1 VKRGE
6 KKSGGSIVSIIRF
19 KSVFS
24 YMSKQLRDSAFRLIS
39 KITEDMEN
47 KRFKKAFE
55 DLDKAEKIAKKI
67 KNPDVSYHTFFFER
81 VC

>member
-1 VKRGE
+1 
-6 KKSGGSIVSIIRF
+6 
-19 KSVFS
+19 
-24 YMSKQLRDSAFRLIS
+24 MSKQLRDSAFRLIS

-67 KNPDVSYHTFFFER
+67 KNPDVSYHTFFLRGYAESEEGELESALEHYIR
-81 VC
+81 AL